1 MLVRFLVSLLVLS
14 GLTAS
19 VVAQDSESATN
30 HAAKIAKRF
39 NNKQLYD
46 LHYKLKA
53 GDKIDFVFE
62 QVVSTQT
69 RMAGEEERTTSR
81 SQTSKQWE
89 VKSVDS
95 LGRMTFGLKWIS
107 VNMWQQIGDD
117 EPTKYNSK
125 TDTTVPE
132 EYQNLADLV
141 GETIA
146 VFTIEPTGEIKD
158 RLSEL
163 SESSFGAGEVTVP
176 LPDKPISLGYRWNVP
191 TVLNATDESRK
202 NIRLKARISYE
213 LSKVENN
220 NAFISFRTE
229 VLTPIKSEKVR
240 STIMQQMTN
249 GYIVFDMQR
258 GYPALRHVEWD
269 EKAQGFEGADSLLTY
284 VGRATEKA
292 IVSKAQVSKASN
304 GGGLSPLVA
313 KRPKQV
319 ELRTRDAK
327 PITKK

>member
-1 MLVRFLVSLLVLS
+1 MLLRLSVMLLVVA
-14 GLTAS
+14 GLTATA
-19 VVAQDSESATN
+19 VAQDSDTTTN
-30 HAAKIAKRF
+30 HAASVAKRLK
-39 NNKQLYD
+39 NKQTYD
-46 LHYKLKA
+46 LRYKLKP
-53 GDKIDFVFE
+53 GDKIDFLFE

-69 RMAGEEERTTSR
+69 RMGGEEERTTSR

-89 VKSVDS
+89 VKNVDS
-95 LGRMTFGLKWIS
+95 LGVMTFGLKWTG

-117 EPTKYNSK
+117 DPVTYNSK

-146 VFTIEPTGEIKD
+146 VFSIKPSGEITG
-158 RLSEL
+158 RLSDM

-176 LPDKPISLGYRWNVP
+176 LPSKPISLGYRWNVP
-191 TVLNATDESRK
+191 TVLNATDENRK

-229 VLTPIKSEKVR
+229 VLTPVKSEKIR
-240 STIMQQMTN
+240 STIMQQMTD
-249 GYIVFDMQR
+249 GYIVFDMKR
-258 GYPALRHVEWD
+258 GYPLLRHVEWD

-284 VGRATEKA
+284 IGRATEKA
-292 IVSKAQVSKASN
+292 NVTKPKVSKTV

-313 KRPKQV
+313 KRPKTV

-327 PITKK
+327 PLTQK

>member
-1 MLVRFLVSLLVLS
+1 MLVRLLVILLVVS
-14 GLTAS
+14 GLTTSAL
-19 VVAQDSESATN
+19 AQDSDTQTN
-30 HAAKIAKRF
+30 HTANIAKRF
-39 NNKQLYD
+39 SKKQTYD
-46 LHYKLKA
+46 LRYKLKA
-53 GDKIDFVFE
+53 GDKIDFLFE

-69 RMAGEEERTTSR
+69 RMGGEEERTTSR

-95 LGRMTFGLKWIS
+95 LGQMTFGLKWTG

-117 EPTKYNSK
+117 EPLKYNSK

-146 VFTIEPTGEIKD
+146 VFTITDAGVIKG
-158 RLSEL
+158 RLSDM
-163 SESSFGAGEVTVP
+163 SESNFGAGEVTVP
-176 LPDKPISLGYRWNVP
+176 LPGKPVSLGYRWNVP
-191 TVLNATDESRK
+191 TVLNATDENRK

-249 GYIVFDMQR
+249 GYIVFDMLR

-284 VGRATEKA
+284 VGRATEKVK
-292 IVSKAQVSKASN
+292 VSKPQASRATV
-304 GGGLSPLVA
+304 GGLSPLIA
-313 KRPKQV
+313 KRPEQV
-319 ELRTRDAK
+319 DLRTRDAK
-327 PITKK
+327 PVTKQ

>member
-1 MLVRFLVSLLVLS
+1 MLVRFSVMLLVVA
-14 GLTAS
+14 GLAANAF
-19 VVAQDSESATN
+19 AQDSKTVTN

-39 NNKQLYD
+39 NNKQTYD
-46 LHYKLKA
+46 LRYKLEP
-53 GDKIDFVFE
+53 GDKINFLFE

-69 RMAGEEERTTSR
+69 RMGGEEESTTSR

-89 VKSVDS
+89 VKNVDS

-117 EPTKYNSK
+117 KPITYNSE

-132 EYQNLADLV
+132 EYQGLADLV

-146 VFTIEPTGEIKD
+146 VFSITDSGEIVS
-158 RLSEL
+158 RLSDM

-176 LPDKPISLGYRWNVP
+176 LPGKPVSLGYRWNVP

-213 LSKVENN
+213 LSKVEDN

-249 GYIVFDMQR
+249 GYIVFDMKR
-258 GYPALRHVEWD
+258 GYPALRHVKWD

-284 VGRATEKA
+284 VGRATEKVQLSKPQA
-292 IVSKAQVSKASN
+292 SKAI
-304 GGGLSPLVA
+304 GGGLSPMVA

-327 PITKK
+327 PLTQK

>member
-1 MLVRFLVSLLVLS
+1 MLVRLLVMLLVVA

-19 VVAQDSESATN
+19 AVAQDSDTPTN
-30 HAAKIAKRF
+30 HAASVATKLK
-39 NNKQLYD
+39 NKQTYD
-46 LHYKLKA
+46 LRYKLKP
-53 GDKIDFVFE
+53 GDKINFLFE

-69 RMAGEEERTTSR
+69 RMAGEEEKTTSR
-81 SQTSKQWE
+81 SQTSKQWV
-89 VKSVDS
+89 VKNVDT
-95 LGRMTFGLKWIS
+95 LGVMTFGLKWTS

-117 EPTKYNSK
+117 EPIKYNSK
-125 TDTTVPE
+125 TDTKVPE

-146 VFTIEPTGEIKD
+146 VFSIKPSGEITG
-158 RLSEL
+158 RLSEMG
-163 SESSFGAGEVTVP
+163 ESSFGAGEVTVP
-176 LPDKPISLGYRWNVP
+176 LPGKPVSLGYRWNVP

-240 STIMQQMTN
+240 STIMQQMTD

-258 GYPALRHVEWD
+258 GYPLLRHVEWD

-284 VGRATEKA
+284 VGRATEKVQLTKPQA
-292 IVSKAQVSKASN
+292 SKAI
-304 GGGLSPLVA
+304 GGGLSPMVA

-327 PITKK
+327 PLTQK